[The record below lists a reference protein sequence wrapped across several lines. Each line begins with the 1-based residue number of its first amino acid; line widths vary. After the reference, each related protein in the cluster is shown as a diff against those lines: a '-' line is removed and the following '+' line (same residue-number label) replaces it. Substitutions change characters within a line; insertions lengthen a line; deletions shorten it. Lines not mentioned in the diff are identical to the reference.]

1 MSKLYVPDEAWLVCS
16 KGMKKQQI
24 KVTSQSSVTI
34 AGGYL
39 KATIDD
45 RPGGNFMC
53 GKMMLLG
60 ATAGIIFGAVFVIGT
75 VATGGALAIGA
86 GATIAAAAAGGAAL
100 GGFASIVPSVCGMLL
115 KNWTPYDKDVL
126 TVGKHPLLENSTIP
140 CRLGGNVMILYS
152 EKAATEM
159 IDVVRGNTAIGVLGT
174 IAFGYIL
181 GPAMVAIGSTGVT
194 ASVLYKT
201 YGASAMGNYLSGVIT
216 SGAVAYTLNEMT
228 NLGKEY
234 GYNQIPL
241 PNSERTYGDYVKGID
256 NDIEKLLKEEG
267 VKLNSYDEIKS
278 YIDIA
283 NDVGSAL
290 DIGQKTVGNR
300 TSDFEQHR
308 TTRFARLDD
317 IVETGSTSTATYGR
331 TPNSVEG
338 RFSIMQSERPVVINQ
353 DYGGR
358 YQEGYWAQTTN
369 NTQYTSLKTS
379 DALKLVNG
387 STANFAKDQLS
398 RPSFDKDGMKG
409 GGSYYG
415 LIEDATKAIGN
426 YLLEGQAKDVIEAL
440 KKEEAEARAKI
451 TVIAGKD

>member
-1 MSKLYVPDEAWLVCS
+1 MSKLYVPDGAWLVCS

-45 RPGGNFMC
+45 RPDGNFMC
-53 GKMMLLG
+53 GEMMLLG

-86 GATIAAAAAGGAAL
+86 GATIAAFAAGGAAL
-100 GGFASIVPSVCGMLL
+100 GGLASIVPSICGMLL
-115 KNWTPYDKDVL
+115 KNWTPYDQDVL

-140 CRLGGNVMILYS
+140 CCLGGNVMILYS

-181 GPAMVAIGSTGVT
+181 GPAMVAIGSTGAT

-267 VKLNSYDEIKS
+267 LKLNSYDEIKS

-308 TTRFARLDD
+308 TTRFTRLDD

-331 TPNSVEG
+331 IPNSIEG
-338 RFSIMQSERPVVINQ
+338 RFPIMQSERPVVINQ

-369 NTQYTSLKTS
+369 NTQYTPLKTS

-409 GGSYYG
+409 GGFYYG